1 MDDIMRTL
9 LTLSTALLISAPTHA
24 ALNLSG
30 VSADDANSLLS
41 SANSMMNAKDSPVVN
56 DLVDN
61 LSVSPEQATT
71 GVGALLSL
79 AQSSLGSDQQ
89 SELSSLIP
97 GMDALTS
104 SGLLSSI
111 QDMDSVKSA
120 FSSVG
125 LDPAMISQ
133 FAPVVLEYLGSQG
146 ASSGLMDSLTS
157 LWQ

>member
-1 MDDIMRTL
+1 MRTFL
-9 LTLSTALLISAPTHA
+9 ALSTALLISVPTHA

-41 SANSMMNAKDSPVVN
+41 SANSMMEAKDSPVVN
-56 DLVDN
+56 DLVND
-61 LSVSPEQATT
+61 LSISPEQATT

-79 AQSSLGSDQQ
+79 AQSSLGSEQQ
-89 SELSSLIP
+89 SELGSLIP
-97 GMDALTS
+97 GMDSLTS

-125 LDPAMISQ
+125 LDPSMISE
-133 FAPVVLEYLGSQG
+133 FAPIVLDYLGSQG

>member
-1 MDDIMRTL
+1 MRTFL
-9 LTLSTALLISAPTHA
+9 ALSTALLISVPTHA

-41 SANSMMNAKDSPVVN
+41 SANSMIEAKDSPVVN
-56 DLVDN
+56 DLVND
-61 LSVSPEQATT
+61 LSISPEQATT

-79 AQSSLGSDQQ
+79 AQSSLGSEQQ

-97 GMDALTS
+97 GMDSLTS

-125 LDPAMISQ
+125 LDPSLISQ
-133 FAPVVLEYLGSQG
+133 FAPVVLDYLGSQG

>member
-1 MDDIMRTL
+1 MRTFL
-9 LTLSTALLISAPTHA
+9 ALSAALLISVPTDA

-41 SANSMMNAKDSPVVN
+41 TANSMMEAKDSPVVN
-56 DLVDN
+56 DLVND
-61 LSVSPEQATT
+61 LSISPEQATT

-79 AQSSLGSDQQ
+79 AQSSLGSEQQ

-97 GMDALTS
+97 GMDSLTS

-125 LDPAMISQ
+125 LDPALISQ
-133 FAPVVLEYLGSQG
+133 FAPVVLDYLGSQG

>member
-1 MDDIMRTL
+1 MRTFL
-9 LTLSTALLISAPTHA
+9 ALTAALLISVPTHA
-24 ALNLSG
+24 ALDLSS

-41 SANSMMNAKDSPVVN
+41 SANSMMKAKDSPVVN
-56 DLVDN
+56 DLVND
-61 LSVSPEQATT
+61 LSISPEQATT

-79 AQSSLGSDQQ
+79 AQSSLGSEQQ

-97 GMDALTS
+97 GMDSLTN

-111 QDMDSVKSA
+111 QNMESVKSA

-125 LDPAMISQ
+125 LDPSMISQ
-133 FAPVVLEYLGSQG
+133 FAPVVLDYLGSQG
-146 ASSGLMDSLTS
+146 ASSGLMESLTS

>member
-1 MDDIMRTL
+1 MRTL
-9 LTLSTALLISAPTHA
+9 LALSTALLISAPTHA
-24 ALNLSG
+24 SLELSG
-30 VSADDANSLLS
+30 VSTDDANSLLS
-41 SANSMMNAKDSPVVN
+41 SASSMMNVKESPVVN
-56 DLVDN
+56 NLVNN

-89 SELSSLIP
+89 SELGSLIP
-97 GMDALTS
+97 GMDSLTN

-133 FAPVVLEYLGSQG
+133 FAPVVLDYLSSQG
-146 ASSGLMDSLTS
+146 ASTGLMESLTS

>member
-1 MDDIMRTL
+1 MRTL
-9 LTLSTALLISAPTHA
+9 LALSTALLISAPAHA
-24 ALNLSG
+24 ALDLSS
-30 VSADDANSLLS
+30 VSTDDASGLLS

-56 DLVDN
+56 DLASN
-61 LSVSPEQATT
+61 LSISPEQATT

-89 SELSSLIP
+89 SELNSLIP
-97 GMDALTS
+97 GMDSLTS

-125 LDPAMISQ
+125 LDPSMISQ
-133 FAPVVLEYLGSQG
+133 FAPVVLDYLGSQG
-146 ASSGLMDSLTS
+146 ASSGLLESLTS

>member
-1 MDDIMRTL
+1 MRTL
-9 LTLSTALLISAPTHA
+9 LALSTALLISAPTHA
-24 ALNLSG
+24 ALDLSS

-41 SANSMMNAKDSPVVN
+41 SANSMLKAKDSPVVN
-56 DLVDN
+56 DLVND

-79 AQSSLGSDQQ
+79 AQSSLGSEQK

-97 GMDALTS
+97 GMDSLTS

-111 QDMDSVKSA
+111 QDMESVKSA

-125 LDPAMISQ
+125 LDPSMISQ
-133 FAPVVLEYLGSQG
+133 FAPVVLDYLGSQG

>member
-1 MDDIMRTL
+1 MDGIMRTIL
-9 LTLSTALLISAPTHA
+9 ALSTALLISVPTHA

-41 SANSMMNAKDSPVVN
+41 SANSMMEAKDSPVVN
-56 DLVDN
+56 DLVND
-61 LSVSPEQATT
+61 LSISPEQATT

-79 AQSSLGSDQQ
+79 AQSSLGSEQQ

-97 GMDALTS
+97 GMDSLTS

-125 LDPAMISQ
+125 LDPSLISQ
-133 FAPVVLEYLGSQG
+133 FAPVVLDYLGSQG

>member
-1 MDDIMRTL
+1 MRTL

-56 DLVDN
+56 DLVDK

-89 SELSSLIP
+89 NELSSLIP

>member
-1 MDDIMRTL
+1 MRTFL
-9 LTLSTALLISAPTHA
+9 ALSTALLISVPTHA

-41 SANSMMNAKDSPVVN
+41 SANSMMEAKDSPVVN
-56 DLVDN
+56 DLVND
-61 LSVSPEQATT
+61 LSISPEQATT

-79 AQSSLGSDQQ
+79 AQSSLGSEQQ

-97 GMDALTS
+97 GMDSLTS

-125 LDPAMISQ
+125 LDPSMISE
-133 FAPVVLEYLGSQG
+133 FAPIVLDYLGSQG

>member
-1 MDDIMRTL
+1 MDGIMRTL
-9 LTLSTALLISAPTHA
+9 LALSTALLISAPTHA
-24 ALNLSG
+24 ALDLSS
-30 VSADDANSLLS
+30 VSADDANNLLS
-41 SANSMMNAKDSPVVN
+41 SANSMMKAKDSAIVN
-56 DLVDN
+56 DLVND

-79 AQSSLGSDQQ
+79 AQSSLGSEQQ

-97 GMDALTS
+97 GMDSLTS

-111 QDMDSVKSA
+111 QDMDSVKGA

-125 LDPAMISQ
+125 LDPSMISQ
-133 FAPVVLEYLGSQG
+133 FAPVVLDYLGSQG

>member
-1 MDDIMRTL
+1 MDGIMRTFL
-9 LTLSTALLISAPTHA
+9 ALSTALLISVPTHA

-41 SANSMMNAKDSPVVN
+41 SANSMMEAKDSPVVN
-56 DLVDN
+56 DLVND
-61 LSVSPEQATT
+61 LSISPEQATT

-79 AQSSLGSDQQ
+79 AQSSLGSEQQ

-97 GMDALTS
+97 GMDSLTS

-125 LDPAMISQ
+125 LDPSMISE
-133 FAPVVLEYLGSQG
+133 FAPIVLDYLGSQG

>member
-1 MDDIMRTL
+1 MRTL

-56 DLVDN
+56 DLVNN

-89 SELSSLIP
+89 GELSSMIP

-125 LDPAMISQ
+125 LDPAMISK

>member
-1 MDDIMRTL
+1 MRTFL
-9 LTLSTALLISAPTHA
+9 ALSTALLISVPTHG

-41 SANSMMNAKDSPVVN
+41 SANSMMEAKDSPVVN
-56 DLVDN
+56 DLVND
-61 LSVSPEQATT
+61 LSISPEQATT

-79 AQSSLGSDQQ
+79 AQSSLSSEQQ

-97 GMDALTS
+97 GMDSLTS

-125 LDPAMISQ
+125 LDPSMISE
-133 FAPVVLEYLGSQG
+133 FAPIVLDYLGSQG

>member
-1 MDDIMRTL
+1 MRTL

>member
-1 MDDIMRTL
+1 MRTFL
-9 LTLSTALLISAPTHA
+9 ALSTALLISVPTHA

-30 VSADDANSLLS
+30 VSADDASSLLS
-41 SANSMMNAKDSPVVN
+41 SANSMMEAKDSPVVN
-56 DLVDN
+56 DLVND

-79 AQSSLGSDQQ
+79 AQTSLGSEQQ

-97 GMDALTS
+97 GMDSLTS

-125 LDPAMISQ
+125 LDPSMISE
-133 FAPVVLEYLGSQG
+133 FAPIVLDYLGSQG

>member
-1 MDDIMRTL
+1 MRTL
-9 LTLSTALLISAPTHA
+9 LFLSSALLISTPTHA
-24 ALNLSG
+24 ALDLSS
-30 VSADDANSLLS
+30 VSADDANNLLS
-41 SANSMMNAKDSPVVN
+41 SANSMMKAKDSPVVN
-56 DLVDN
+56 DLVKN

-79 AQSSLGSDQQ
+79 AQSSLGSEQQ
-89 SELSSLIP
+89 NELSSLIP
-97 GMDALTS
+97 GMDSLTS

-125 LDPAMISQ
+125 LDPSMISQ
-133 FAPVVLEYLGSQG
+133 FAPVVLDYLSSQG

>member
-1 MDDIMRTL
+1 MRTL

-56 DLVDN
+56 DLVDK

>member
-1 MDDIMRTL
+1 MRTFL
-9 LTLSTALLISAPTHA
+9 ALSAALLISTPTHA

-30 VSADDANSLLS
+30 VSADDANTLLS
-41 SANSMMNAKDSPVVN
+41 SANSMMEAKDSPVLNNLVN
-56 DLVDN
+56 D

-79 AQSSLGSDQQ
+79 AQSSLGSEQQ

-97 GMDALTS
+97 GMDSLTS

-111 QDMDSVKSA
+111 QNMDSVKSA

-125 LDPAMISQ
+125 LDPSMISQ
-133 FAPVVLEYLGSQG
+133 FAPVVLDYLSSQG

>member
-1 MDDIMRTL
+1 MDGIMRTL
-9 LTLSTALLISAPTHA
+9 LALSTALLISAPTHA
-24 ALNLSG
+24 ALDLSS
-30 VSADDANSLLS
+30 VSADDANNLLS
-41 SANSMMNAKDSPVVN
+41 SANSMMKAKDSAIVN
-56 DLVDN
+56 DLIND

-79 AQSSLGSDQQ
+79 AQSSLGSEQQ

-97 GMDALTS
+97 GMDSLTS

-111 QDMDSVKSA
+111 QDMDSVKGA

-125 LDPAMISQ
+125 LDPSMISQ
-133 FAPVVLEYLGSQG
+133 FAPVVLDYLGSQG

>member
-1 MDDIMRTL
+1 MRTL
-9 LTLSTALLISAPTHA
+9 LALSTALIISAPTHA

-41 SANSMMNAKDSPVVN
+41 SANSMMKATDSPVVN
-56 DLVDN
+56 DLVSN

-71 GVGALLSL
+71 GLGALLSL

-97 GMDALTS
+97 GMDSLTS

-133 FAPVVLEYLGSQG
+133 FAPVVLDYLGSQG

>member
-1 MDDIMRTL
+1 MMRTL
-9 LTLSTALLISAPTHA
+9 LALSTALLISAPAHA
-24 ALNLSG
+24 ALDLSS
-30 VSADDANSLLS
+30 VSTDDASGLLS

-56 DLVDN
+56 DLASN
-61 LSVSPEQATT
+61 LSISPEQATT

-89 SELSSLIP
+89 SELNSLIP
-97 GMDALTS
+97 GMDSLTS

-125 LDPAMISQ
+125 LDPSMISQ
-133 FAPVVLEYLGSQG
+133 FAPVVLDYLGSQG
-146 ASSGLMDSLTS
+146 ASSGLLESLTS